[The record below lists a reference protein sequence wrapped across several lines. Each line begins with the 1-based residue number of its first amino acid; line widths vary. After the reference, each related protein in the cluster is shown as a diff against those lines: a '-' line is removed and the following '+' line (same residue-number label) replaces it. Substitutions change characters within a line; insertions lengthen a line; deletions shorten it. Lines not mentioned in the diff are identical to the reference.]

1 MDEQEIN
8 IAKDTAA
15 PRVECFWKAP
25 WDIYVD
31 FLGIAHWTLAGMLCV
46 LWFQGGQNLCHD
58 TFALFFKDRKIL
70 RSVLYIWGQGGGV
83 KTILNVGLIFSQK

>member
-31 FLGIAHWTLAGMLCV
+31 FLGIAH
-46 LWFQGGQNLCHD
+46 
-58 TFALFFKDRKIL
+58 
-70 RSVLYIWGQGGGV
+70 
-83 KTILNVGLIFSQK
+83 